1 MSFCFLKEKRGNM
14 KKVFELDFNGRKLV
28 VETGELAKQTNG
40 SVLVRYGDTA
50 VLSVS
55 VMGKNMISSDF
66 FPLTVL
72 YQERLYSVGKIPGG
86 FIKREGRPS
95 DAATLAARLIDR
107 PIRPMFDENLR
118 NEIQVINTVLS
129 VDQDNSPE
137 ITALFGS
144 SLCLGIS
151 NIPFDGPVAGVIVGR
166 INGEFVINPTAEQAE
181 ISDLNL
187 TVAGTK
193 DAICMVEA
201 GAKELSE
208 EVMLDALMFAH
219 ENIKVLCEF
228 EQKIID
234 EVGVEKIE
242 LEKAEIDPE
251 LESAVKEYATKDMLE
266 AIQIKDKLEKYA
278 KIDEVK
284 ENTIEHFKEV
294 YADTEELDKKI
305 ANVSKVLV
313 SIEAGEVRRLI
324 TDEHIRPDGRKM
336 DEIRPLYAGVDILA
350 RTHGSALF
358 SRGETQV
365 LATTTLGAIGE
376 HQILDG
382 LGIEDS
388 KRFML
393 HYNFPQFSVGEVG
406 RYGSPGRREIG
417 HGALGERALAQVIPS
432 EEEFPYT
439 IRVVSEVLESNGSS
453 SQATICSGCLS
464 LMAAGVPIKAPVA
477 GIAMGLITSPDGSK
491 YTILTDI
498 QGLEDHM
505 GDMDFKVA
513 GTKDG
518 ITALQMDIKIKGVT
532 KEILSEALAQAKKAR
547 LEILDVMHDAIAE
560 PRKEVS
566 KYAPKIETFNIDPE
580 KIKDVIGRGGDMI
593 TKIILEASN
602 VKTVN
607 DKDAVKV
614 DLEDDGRV
622 IIYHTDKDIIAKTR
636 KMIEDVV
643 REVEEGK
650 VYTGKVVKVEDFGAF
665 VELWP
670 GCEGLVHVSQ
680 LDYKRVEKPSDVVAV
695 GDEIMVKSLGYDN
708 RGRLNLSRKE
718 CLPKPEKKEKK
729 EKKDGKDDKGIKD

>member
-1 MSFCFLKEKRGNM
+1 M
-14 KKVFELDFNGRKLV
+14 KKVYELDFNGRKLV

-50 VLSVS
+50 VLSVC
-55 VMGKNMISSDF
+55 VMGKNMVSQDF

-166 INGEFVINPTAEQAE
+166 VNGEFIINPTAEQAE
-181 ISDLNL
+181 VSDLNL

-234 EVGVEKIE
+234 EIGVPKIE

-251 LESAVKEYATKDMLE
+251 LESAVKEYATKDMLA

-294 YADTEELDKKI
+294 YADTEEIDKKI
-305 ANVSKVLV
+305 AQVNKVLV

-336 DEIRPLYAGVDILA
+336 DEIRPLHAEVDLLA

-547 LEILDVMHDAIAE
+547 LEILDVMHEAIAE

-566 KYAPKIETFNIDPE
+566 KYAPKIETFEIDPD

-593 TKIILEASN
+593 TKIILEASK
-602 VKTVN
+602 VSSVN

-643 REVEEGK
+643 RVVEDDK
-650 VYTGKVVKVEDFGAF
+650 IYTGKVVKVEDFGVF

-680 LDYKRVEKPSDVVAV
+680 LDYKRVEKPSDIVSV

-718 CLPKPEKKEKK
+718 CLPKPEKKAPKDEKTSK
-729 EKKDGKDDKGIKD
+729 SK

>member
-1 MSFCFLKEKRGNM
+1 M

-166 INGEFVINPTAEQAE
+166 VNGKFVINPTAEQAE

-294 YADTEELDKKI
+294 YADTEEIDKKI
-305 ANVSKVLV
+305 ANVSKILV

-513 GTKDG
+513 GTKAG

-547 LEILDVMHDAIAE
+547 LEILDVMHEAIEE

-643 REVEEGK
+643 RVVEEGK

-680 LDYKRVEKPSDVVAV
+680 LDHKRVDKPSDVVAV

-729 EKKDGKDDKGIKD
+729 DKKDDKKDKD

>member
-1 MSFCFLKEKRGNM
+1 M
-14 KKVFELDFNGRKLV
+14 KKVYELDFNGRKLV

-50 VLSVS
+50 VLSVC
-55 VMGKNMISSDF
+55 VMGKNMVSQDF

-166 INGEFVINPTAEQAE
+166 INGEFIINPTAEQAE
-181 ISDLNL
+181 VSDLNL

-234 EVGVEKIE
+234 EIGVPKIE

-251 LESAVKEYATKDMLE
+251 LESAVKEYATKDMLA

-305 ANVSKVLV
+305 AQVNKVLV
-313 SIEAGEVRRLI
+313 NIEAGEVRRLI

-336 DEIRPLYAGVDILA
+336 DEIRPLHAEVDLLA

-513 GTKDG
+513 GTRDG

-532 KEILSEALAQAKKAR
+532 KEILGEALAQAKKAR
-547 LEILDVMHDAIAE
+547 LEILDVMHEAIAE

-566 KYAPKIETFNIDPE
+566 KYAPKIETFEIDPD

-593 TKIILEASN
+593 TKIILEASK
-602 VKTVN
+602 VSSVN

-643 REVEEGK
+643 RVVEDDK
-650 VYTGKVVKVEDFGAF
+650 IYTGKVVKVEDFGVF

-680 LDYKRVEKPSDVVAV
+680 LDYKRVEKPSDIVSV

-718 CLPKPEKKEKK
+718 CLPKPEKKAPKDEKTSK
-729 EKKDGKDDKGIKD
+729 SK

>member
-1 MSFCFLKEKRGNM
+1 M
-14 KKVFELDFNGRKLV
+14 KKVYELDFNGRKLV

-40 SVLVRYGDTA
+40 SVLVRYGNTA
-50 VLSVS
+50 VLSVC
-55 VMGKNMISSDF
+55 VMGKNMVSQDF

-166 INGEFVINPTAEQAE
+166 VNGEFIINPTAEQAE
-181 ISDLNL
+181 VSDLNL
-187 TVAGTK
+187 TVAGTT
-193 DAICMVEA
+193 DAISMVEA

-234 EVGVEKIE
+234 EIGVPKIE

-251 LESAVKEYATKDMLE
+251 LESAVKEYATKDMLA

-284 ENTIEHFKEV
+284 ESTIEHFKEV
-294 YADTEELDKKI
+294 YADNEEIDKKI
-305 ANVSKVLV
+305 AQVNKVLV

-336 DEIRPLYAGVDILA
+336 DEIRPLHAEVDLLA

-547 LEILDVMHDAIAE
+547 LEILDVMHEAIAE

-566 KYAPKIETFNIDPE
+566 KYAPKIETFEIDPD

-593 TKIILEASN
+593 TKIILEASK
-602 VKTVN
+602 VSSVN

-643 REVEEGK
+643 RVVEDDK
-650 VYTGKVVKVEDFGAF
+650 IYTGKVVKVEDFGVF

-680 LDYKRVEKPSDVVAV
+680 LDYKRVEKPSDIVSV

-718 CLPKPEKKEKK
+718 CLPKPEKKAPRDEKTSK
-729 EKKDGKDDKGIKD
+729 SK